1 MFLPLLVTF
10 VLSYVL
16 GALPFGYLV
25 AKSKGVNIME
35 EGSKNPGATNVK
47 RVVGK
52 GAGNLVFVLDFLK
65 GFIAVIFAGPV
76 AGILVDVPFG
86 EFSGGEIDK
95 VVVLVAAVLGHS
107 FSVFLKFRGG
117 KGVATAGGG
126 MFVMM
131 FEPSLIAIVTWVAV
145 FYSTRY
151 VSLASIAAAV
161 VIMIAPWLMGF
172 GLSLKMVATVLGLL
186 VVIRHQ
192 ANIKRLMA
200 GTEHRWDRN

>member
-95 VVVLVAAVLGHS
+95 VVALVAAVLGHS

-126 MFVMM
+126 AGPHVR
-131 FEPSLIAIVTWVAV
+131 VT
-145 FYSTRY
+145 S
-151 VSLASIAAAV
+151 S
-161 VIMIAPWLMGF
+161 
-172 GLSLKMVATVLGLL
+172 
-186 VVIRHQ
+186 
-192 ANIKRLMA
+192 MA
-200 GTEHRWDRN
+200 MSAQ

>member
-95 VVVLVAAVLGHS
+95 VVALVAAGLGHS

-200 GTEHRWDRN
+200 GTEHRWDRK

>member
-1 MFLPLLVTF
+1 MFLPLLATF

-16 GALPFGYLV
+16 GAVPFGYLV
-25 AKSKGVNIME
+25 AKAKGVNIME

-52 GAGNLVFVLDFLK
+52 GAGNLVFLLDFLK
-65 GFIAVIFAGPV
+65 GFLAVVFAGPI
-76 AGILVDVPFG
+76 AGMLTGVPFA
-86 EFSGGEIDK
+86 EFSAGEIDK
-95 VVVLVAAVLGHS
+95 VVALVAAVLGHS

-126 MFVMM
+126 MFVIM
-131 FEPSLIAIVTWVAV
+131 FEPSLIAIVAWVGV

-172 GLSLKMVATVLGLL
+172 GLPLKIVATVLGLL

-200 GTEHRWDRN
+200 GTELRWDRK

>member
-52 GAGNLVFVLDFLK
+52 GAGNLVFLLDFLK

-86 EFSGGEIDK
+86 GFSGGEIDK
-95 VVVLVAAVLGHS
+95 VVALVAAVLGHS

-200 GTEHRWDRN
+200 GTEHRWDRK

>member
-95 VVVLVAAVLGHS
+95 VVALVAAVLGHS

-151 VSLASIAAAV
+151 VSLASIAAAA

-200 GTEHRWDRN
+200 GTEHRWDRK

>member
-1 MFLPLLVTF
+1 MFLPLLATF

-16 GALPFGYLV
+16 GAVPFGYLV
-25 AKSKGVNIME
+25 AKAKGVNIME

-52 GAGNLVFVLDFLK
+52 GAGNLVFLLDFLK
-65 GFIAVIFAGPV
+65 GFLAVVFAGPI
-76 AGILVDVPFG
+76 AGMLTGVPFA
-86 EFSGGEIDK
+86 EFSAGEIDK
-95 VVVLVAAVLGHS
+95 VVALVAAVLGHS

-126 MFVMM
+126 MFVIM
-131 FEPSLIAIVTWVAV
+131 FEPSLIAIVAWVGV

-172 GLSLKMVATVLGLL
+172 GLPLKIVATVLGLL

-200 GTEHRWDRN
+200 GTEHRWDRK

>member
-95 VVVLVAAVLGHS
+95 VVALVAAVLGHS

-131 FEPSLIAIVTWVAV
+131 FEPSLVAIVTWVAV

-200 GTEHRWDRN
+200 GTEHRWDRK

>member
-95 VVVLVAAVLGHS
+95 VVALVAAVLGHS

-145 FYSTRY
+145 FHSTRY

-200 GTEHRWDRN
+200 GTEHRWDRK

>member
-86 EFSGGEIDK
+86 ELSGGEIDK
-95 VVVLVAAVLGHS
+95 VVALVAAVLGHS

-200 GTEHRWDRN
+200 GTEHRWDRK

>member
-95 VVVLVAAVLGHS
+95 VVALVAAVLGHS

-200 GTEHRWDRN
+200 GTEHRWDRK

>member
-1 MFLPLLVTF
+1 MFLPLLVAF

-16 GALPFGYLV
+16 GAVPFGYLV
-25 AKSKGVNIME
+25 AKAKGVNIME

-65 GFIAVIFAGPV
+65 GFIAVIFAGPI

-95 VVVLVAAVLGHS
+95 VVALVAAVLGHS

-126 MFVMM
+126 MFVIM
-131 FEPSLIAIVTWVAV
+131 FEPSLIAIVTWVGV

-172 GLSLKMVATVLGLL
+172 GLSLKIVATVLGLL

-200 GTEHRWDRN
+200 GTEHRWDRK

>member
-1 MFLPLLVTF
+1 M
-10 VLSYVL
+10 L

-95 VVVLVAAVLGHS
+95 VVALVAAVLGHS

-192 ANIKRLMA
+192 ANIKRLIA
-200 GTEHRWDRN
+200 GTEHRWDRK

>member
-35 EGSKNPGATNVK
+35 EGSKTPGATNVK

-95 VVVLVAAVLGHS
+95 VVALVAAVLGHS
-107 FSVFLKFRGG
+107 FSAFLKFRGG

-200 GTEHRWDRN
+200 GTEHRWDRK

>member
-95 VVVLVAAVLGHS
+95 VVALVAAVLGHS
-107 FSVFLKFRGG
+107 FSAFLKFRGG

-200 GTEHRWDRN
+200 GTEHRWDRK

>member
-1 MFLPLLVTF
+1 MFLPLLATF

-16 GALPFGYLV
+16 GAVPFGYLV
-25 AKSKGVNIME
+25 AKAKGVNIME

-65 GFIAVIFAGPV
+65 GFLAVIFAGPI

-95 VVVLVAAVLGHS
+95 VVALVAAVLGHS

-126 MFVMM
+126 MFVIM
-131 FEPSLIAIVTWVAV
+131 FEPSLIAIVTWVVV

-172 GLSLKMVATVLGLL
+172 GLSLKIVATVMGLL

-200 GTEHRWDRN
+200 GTEHRWDRK

>member
-16 GALPFGYLV
+16 GAVPFGYLV
-25 AKSKGVNIME
+25 AKAKGVNIME

-52 GAGNLVFVLDFLK
+52 GAGNLVFILDFLK
-65 GFIAVIFAGPV
+65 GFLAVIFAGPV
-76 AGILVDVPFG
+76 AGLLMGVPFG
-86 EFSGGEIDK
+86 EFSAGEIDK
-95 VVVLVAAVLGHS
+95 VVALIAAVLGHS

-126 MFVMM
+126 MFVIM
-131 FEPSLIAIVTWVAV
+131 FEPSLIAIVAWVGV

-151 VSLASIAAAV
+151 VSLASIVAAV

-172 GLSLKMVATVLGLL
+172 GLPLKMVATVLGLL

-200 GTEHRWDRN
+200 GTEHRWDRK

>member
-95 VVVLVAAVLGHS
+95 VVALVAAVLGHS